1 MNIVSLL
8 RGSKGHAARS
18 PFQQAGV
25 RARDCTLQRNELSSE
40 RRSLVISHGKG
51 KNRMRQGAPQSQQM
65 RPPTPPVDPDNEEFV
80 IFVRAMKLPR
90 WIPFTI
96 VKGGAQAN
104 LLVKAMNGNFGKEFY
119 SKTLINNIAQ
129 VQRFRSFC
137 VLLNNIS
144 ALCMIYVYR
153 AYWVIDVQHMCA
165 ASLHADWS
173 IAATELHLRTSPS
186 VQSQEMTHTVH

>member
-1 MNIVSLL
+1 
-8 RGSKGHAARS
+8 
-18 PFQQAGV
+18 
-25 RARDCTLQRNELSSE
+25 
-40 RRSLVISHGKG
+40 
-51 KNRMRQGAPQSQQM
+51 M

-153 AYWVIDVQHMCA
+153 VYWVIDVQHMCA